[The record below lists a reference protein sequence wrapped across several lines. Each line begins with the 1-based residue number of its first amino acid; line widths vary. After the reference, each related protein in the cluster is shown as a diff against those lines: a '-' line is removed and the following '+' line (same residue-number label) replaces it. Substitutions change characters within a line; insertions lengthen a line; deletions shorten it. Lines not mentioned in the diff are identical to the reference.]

1 MYVACFVR
9 TLIVT
14 LKKKMIKTNKLLSL
28 STKTQMYIA
37 CFVKI
42 HIVILSKMQVA
53 CFIKTFIV
61 ILPKEIDKNK

>member
-1 MYVACFVR
+1 MYVACFV
-9 TLIVT
+9 
-14 LKKKMIKTNKLLSL
+14 KT
-28 STKTQMYIA
+28 
-37 CFVKI
+37 